1 MHGFLHNGLFV
12 LAALG
17 PAASS
22 VFLVVIIGRLFV
34 ILLDGFLV
42 VPVFAVGVALLLL
55 TIALVFVI
63 VFVLPLQFV
72 DLLDDGSVLGLRHHD
87 AVAIL
92 GALDL
97 HLGED
102 SMLTDEGPFAGL
114 EDCVVLRAGG
124 LVDDSPYIVY
134 GVPSLLCELL
144 ARTRLMDWFY
154 SFFRIYTIRLRNWLR
169 FISFRAILIFIFYF

>member
-1 MHGFLHNGLFV
+1 MFLI
-12 LAALG
+12 
-17 PAASS
+17 
-22 VFLVVIIGRLFV
+22 VIIGRLFV

-42 VPVFAVGVALLLL
+42 VSVFAVGVAFVLL
-55 TIALVFVI
+55 TVALVFV
-63 VFVLPLQFV
+63 VVLVLPLKFV

-92 GALDL
+92 GALDF

-102 SMLTDEGPFAGL
+102 SMLTDDGPFPGL
-114 EDCVVLRAGG
+114 EDGVVLCAGS
-124 LVDDSPYIVY
+124 LVDDSPCIVY